1 MKVPEST
8 SIWRWGLELQGTW
21 QRVDTQL
28 LLILTW
34 SLYVD
39 TQVQGTN
46 NMIILTSWSSGLFG
60 PLSLSKTHR
69 YPKVPTVP
77 YAGVAPAPA
86 GHQPAAYSTASS
98 SLHTYYLRHV
108 LVLTHGSRSNRSP
121 MMTDE
126 YMPRGR
132 GEFPAAES
140 SGRPSLWPRTNS

>member
-1 MKVPEST
+1 MEVRFRT
-8 SIWRWGLELQGTW
+8 TG
-21 QRVDTQL
+21 
-28 LLILTW
+28 
-34 SLYVD
+34 YVTTCRYTTTPYLNLKFICGYPGPGYQQHD
-39 TQVQGTN
+39 HLDL
-46 NMIILTSWSSGLFG
+46 MIIGLFG
-60 PLSLSKTHR
+60 PLSLSTTHR